1 MKTTAHSG
9 SGTLLREYFV
19 WDRTT
24 RIFHWINVLAVI
36 GLIAVGLVILNAKA
50 LGVSDDGKI
59 LLKTIHAYIGYIF
72 CLNLIWRLVWMFVGN
87 RYAHWKSIL
96 PLGGEYKAELQGY
109 VSGLKE
115 GKPPGYMGHNPL
127 ARLMVALLFLLL
139 TAQATTGI
147 ILAGTDLYLPPFG
160 HEIAEWVTG
169 AGEDHQKLEQL
180 KPGSKEFV
188 DPAGYAE
195 MREFRKPIITVHLY
209 SFYILLA
216 AIFLHIAA
224 VVVTESR
231 ERNGLVSAM
240 FTGRKVFAE
249 TPVDADEERS

>member
-1 MKTTAHSG
+1 MEKISRSDHES
-9 SGTLLREYFV
+9 TLLEYSV

-36 GLIAVGLVILNAKA
+36 GLIAVGLVILNAKT
-50 LGVSDDGKI
+50 LGVSNEGKI
-59 LLKTIHAYIGYIF
+59 LLKMIHAYIGYVF
-72 CLNLIWRLVWMFVGN
+72 CLNLIWRLVWLFIGN
-87 RYAHWKSIL
+87 RYARWRAIL
-96 PLGGEYKAELQGY
+96 PLGGAYKVALQTY
-109 VSGLKE
+109 ISGLKA
-115 GKPPGYMGHNPL
+115 GKAPGYMGHNPL

-139 TAQATTGI
+139 TAQATTGLV
-147 ILAGTDLYLPPFG
+147 LAGTDLYLPPFG
-160 HEIAEWVTG
+160 HEIAEWVMG
-169 AGEDHQKLEQL
+169 AGEDHQKLEL
-180 KPGSKEFV
+180 LTPGSKEFV

-195 MREFRKPIITVHLY
+195 MREFRKPFITVHLY
-209 SFYILLA
+209 SFYVLLA

-249 TPVDADEERS
+249 TPVDADDERP